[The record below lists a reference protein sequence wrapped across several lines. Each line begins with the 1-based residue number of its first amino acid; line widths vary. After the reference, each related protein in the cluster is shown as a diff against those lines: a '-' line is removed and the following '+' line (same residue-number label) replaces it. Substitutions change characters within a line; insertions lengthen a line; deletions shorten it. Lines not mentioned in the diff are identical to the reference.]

1 MGPRLTAGAHFFLP
15 RAQHAIGNGVKT
27 GAVTLE
33 EGRGVGHGGSQRP
46 GKGGVKPRILPQRAG
61 GDKRE
66 DAARGLKQKHLIR
79 LDVIVEM
86 EKPLE
91 IFARLNIKHGP
102 NVEQIV
108 RELPR
113 NRVGVI
119 ARDGRTWYSMR
130 VNRCTGEVDR
140 IERLRNYRPGF
151 RFQFNF

>member
-1 MGPRLTAGAHFFLP
+1 MTHRMSTLKAALIALTLGASSFAAAPAL
-15 RAQHAIGNGVKT
+15 AQPSFNF
-27 GAVTLE
+27 E
-33 EGRGVGHGGSQRP
+33 FGVGSDGKPSVGFGVNSDSDRRGFRP
-46 GKGGVKPRILPQRAG
+46 QVCYSDRQII
-61 GDKRE
+61 
-66 DAARGLKQKHLIR
+66 RGIR
-79 LDVIVEM
+79 DEGYRDVE
-86 EKPLE
+86 
-91 IFARLNIKHGP
+91 
-102 NVEQIV
+102 IV